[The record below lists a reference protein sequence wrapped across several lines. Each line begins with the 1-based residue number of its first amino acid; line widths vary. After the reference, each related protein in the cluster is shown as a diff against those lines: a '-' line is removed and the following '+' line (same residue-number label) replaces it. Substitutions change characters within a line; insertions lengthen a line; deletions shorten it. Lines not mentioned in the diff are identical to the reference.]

1 MENRPRNHDPF
12 AGCLLGTASG
22 DALGLPYEGLAP
34 VRARKLLGEPTRFR
48 FLFGR
53 GMVSDD
59 TEHACLTWEAL
70 LESDGDDERFARG
83 LARRLRVWF
92 LGLPP
97 GIGLATARACLKLLL
112 GWGPRRSGVFSAGN
126 GPAMRAPILGAA
138 IDDLDQLRRLVRTSS
153 RITHTDPIA
162 DQAAFVIA
170 VAAWTAKRE
179 ASPDRRQFFARI
191 RDQLGNEIVPAVNAA
206 LCAVESS
213 MTEGQS
219 TSEFAASFCG
229 SHGVSGYA
237 LQTMPVVVQA
247 WLSHP
252 QDYQAAVTCTIQC
265 GGDAD
270 STAAM
275 VGGIVGTGVGSNGLP
290 QQWLDGLV
298 EWPLSVRRM
307 RQLANQTARELHG
320 NRFRRMVFFPATLL
334 RNLFVLGIVLVHG
347 FRRLL
352 PPY

>member
-1 MENRPRNHDPF
+1 M
-12 AGCLLGTASG
+12 G
-22 DALGLPYEGLAP
+22 DALGLPYEGLSP
-34 VRARKLLGEPTRFR
+34 VRARKLLGDPTRFR
-48 FLFGR
+48 FLLGR

-83 LARRLRVWF
+83 LARRLKVWF
-92 LGLPP
+92 LSLPP
-97 GIGLATARACLKLLL
+97 GIGLATAQACLKLLF
-112 GWGPRRSGVFSAGN
+112 GWGPRTSGVYSAGN

-138 IDDLDQLRRLVRTSS
+138 IDDLDQLRQLVRTSS

-179 ASPDRRQFFARI
+179 ASPDRKQFFVRI

-213 MTEGQS
+213 LTEGQS

-229 SHGVSGYA
+229 PRGVSGYA
-237 LQTMPVVVQA
+237 LQTMPVVVHA

-252 QDYQAAVTCTIQC
+252 QDFRTAVTSTIQC

-275 VGGIVGTGVGSNGLP
+275 VGGIVGTAVGTIGLP
-290 QQWLDGLV
+290 QEWLGRLV
-298 EWPLSVRRM
+298 EWPLSVSWIRRLASRTERGSGGSRI
-307 RQLANQTARELHG
+307 RQVATI
-320 NRFRRMVFFPATLL
+320 PATLI
-334 RNLFVLGIVLVHG
+334 RNMFFLSVVLVHG

-352 PPY
+352 PPYST